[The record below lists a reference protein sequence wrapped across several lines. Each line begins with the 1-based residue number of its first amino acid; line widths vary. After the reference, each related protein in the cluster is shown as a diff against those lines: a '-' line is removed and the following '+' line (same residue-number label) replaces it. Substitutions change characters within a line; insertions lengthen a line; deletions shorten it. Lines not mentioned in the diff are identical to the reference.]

1 MLFLN
6 KYFQKIKKMKKNNNQ
21 LPDEK
26 ECKDILNSQKQL
38 SLQSF
43 STLKNLTEISP
54 LTKEIMS
61 RQPTINIATIGGS
74 LKGKTTLV
82 QSLSESITIRPKAEK
97 EPERIREKEKNLSQ
111 MLGYTNAKLYKC
123 QKCPEPYC
131 YKSYSSETG
140 DILKCKTCNSNFEL
154 IRHISFVDEPEFKIK
169 IVKLLNCSLIM
180 DGALLFVAA
189 NEKFENQENNNEKNE
204 KEKNIF
210 VENSIMKNILIVQ
223 NKIDTVLKNNAAKEQ
238 YDQIKKYANSKN
250 APTSPIIPVSAQLKF
265 NLDVLVQYLS
275 SLPIPKRDFISPP
288 KFVVIHSF
296 DCNYQTEDTTINNN
310 LTSKSGMLYGLIL
323 RGIIKLGE
331 YVEIRPGI
339 CIKVSNKE
347 TKINPITAKIVSLQA
362 EKNNLIYAI
371 SGGMINI
378 GLKIDPLLCRGNKL
392 EGNIVGIPEKTE
404 DIFIKIAIKCRLLRR
419 LLIVNKKEWGK
430 HVEYVTEI
438 KKGEA
443 MLLNIGFNTV
453 GGVVSQIQGNNNDEI
468 IFSLKKPV
476 CSEISEKVAISRKI
490 GSSWRI
496 VGWGEVISG
505 GETIVAT

>member
-1 MLFLN
+1 M
-6 KYFQKIKKMKKNNNQ
+6 KKIKNNNQ

-61 RQPTINIATIGGS
+61 RQPTINIGTIGGN

-82 QSLSESITIRPKAEK
+82 QSLSESILSKPKAEK

-111 MLGYTNAKLYKC
+111 MLGYINAKLYKC
-123 QKCPEPYC
+123 KKCPEPEC
-131 YKSYSSETG
+131 YKSYSSETD
-140 DILKCKTCNSNFEL
+140 DILKCKSCDSNLEL
-154 IRHISFVDEPEFKIK
+154 LRHISFVDEPEFKIK

-189 NEKFENQENNNEKNE
+189 NEKYDNQESDNDKND
-204 KEKNIF
+204 KEKNNF

-223 NKIDTVLKNNAAKEQ
+223 NKIDTVMKYNTAKEQ
-238 YDQIKKYANSKN
+238 YDQIKKYANNKN

-265 NLDVLVQYLS
+265 NLDVVVQYLS

-288 KFVVIHSF
+288 KFIVIHSF
-296 DCNYQTEDTTINNN
+296 DCNYQTEDNIDNNN
-310 LTSKSGMLYGLIL
+310 LSIKSGMLYGLIL
-323 RGIIKLGE
+323 KGILKLGE

-339 CIKVSNKE
+339 CIRVSNKE

-392 EGNIVGIPEKTE
+392 EGNFVGLKDKMEE
-404 DIFIKIAIKCRLLRR
+404 IFIKIAIKCHLLRR
-419 LLIVNKKEWGK
+419 LLYVNKKEWGK
-430 HVEYVTEI
+430 HVEYATEI

-443 MLLNIGFNTV
+443 MLLNIGFNAV
-453 GGVVSQIQGNNNDEI
+453 GGVVIQIQGNNNDEI
-468 IFSLKKPV
+468 IFLLKKPV

-490 GSSWRI
+490 GNSWRI
-496 VGWGEVISG
+496 IGWGEVISG
-505 GETIVAT
+505 GETIIAT